1 MPTEDPGLLIELA
14 RFAAMVETAIRS
26 QQELAT
32 QWGPKHA
39 MIKAAHRCA
48 KPFNDIID
56 GMNNPGSP
64 YWHGMLTGEGIPQLQ
79 EPRESVVSAK
89 CMRVSSRVQE

>member
-64 YWHGMLTGEGIPQLQ
+64 YWHGMLARDAHWGGYSAVAGTARICCFREVYAGQL
-79 EPRESVVSAK
+79 
-89 CMRVSSRVQE
+89 